1 METSDLRSLPW
12 VVSGLL
18 GGCAKLGDIEA
29 RDVGRLAVAMVCP
42 QYPIQS
48 LLLAFLRAAS
58 MMTGLFVPGGVHDG
72 DQLSGLET
80 GTIDTMARSMA
91 RGRRRCFTGPLWLL
105 YSAYERPRGG
115 RAARRRGPGAPPE
128 VDQHLPAELSAL
140 SNSQSDSASFDPPSS
155 LSPPNQQTSC
165 NTKPKLLSSRNG
177 NHSDE

>member
-58 MMTGLFVPGGVHDG
+58 MMTGLFVPGGVHEG

-80 GTIDTMARSMA
+80 GTIDSMARSMA

-105 YSAYERPRGG
+105 YSAYESPLGG
-115 RAARRRGPGAPPE
+115 PTSRLRGPSAPPE
-128 VDQHLPAELSAL
+128 LNQLLPAELYYL
-140 SNSQSDSASFDPPSS
+140 SISLSDSASFDPPSS
-155 LSPPNQQTSC
+155 LSPPI
-165 NTKPKLLSSRNG
+165 
-177 NHSDE
+177 